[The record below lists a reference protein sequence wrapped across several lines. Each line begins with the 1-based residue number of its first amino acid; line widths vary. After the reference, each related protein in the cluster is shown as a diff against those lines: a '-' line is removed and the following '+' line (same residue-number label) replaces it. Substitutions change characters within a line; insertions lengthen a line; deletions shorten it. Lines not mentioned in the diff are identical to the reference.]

1 MFTALEKALCWELS
15 DENAML
21 LRVKVGAEK
30 DVPLINTLN
39 LENFG

>member
-1 MFTALEKALCWELS
+1 VFTALEKALCWELS

-39 LENFG
+39 LEYFG